1 MMINR
6 TVSFLLHL
14 THKFWESVRRKI
26 PAFTRQS
33 LPILTGFLFYANE
46 AFAVNASALVTPTTN
61 FIQQQIMNNVGTV
74 AVLAAFVVG
83 IVMAMGQQI
92 GKFVLNNLGYLG
104 YVAFGGTIATGALT
118 AAGITLQGAGL

>member
-1 MMINR
+1 MMCRLPI
-6 TVSFLLHL
+6 V
-14 THKFWESVRRKI
+14 I
-26 PAFTRQS
+26 RQS
-33 LPILTGFLFYANE
+33 SLLLTGLLFYANE

-118 AAGITLQGAGL
+118 AAGITLRGAGL

>member
-1 MMINR
+1 MIND
-6 TVSFLLHL
+6 TVSFLLQL
-14 THKFWESVRRKI
+14 TNRFYRRVMH
-26 PAFTRQS
+26 P
-33 LPILTGFLFYANE
+33 LPTVMRKSPLVLTGFLFYASE
-46 AFAVNASALVTPTTN
+46 TFAVNASVLVTPTTT
-61 FIQQQIMNNVGTV
+61 FIQQEIMNNVGTV

>member
-1 MMINR
+1 MISM
-6 TVSFLLHL
+6 TVSFLFHL
-14 THKFWESVRRKI
+14 SEKFRRSVMCRPPMVI
-26 PAFTRQS
+26 RQS
-33 LPILTGFLFYANE
+33 PLLLIGLLFYANE

-61 FIQQQIMNNVGTV
+61 FIQTEIMNNVGTV

-83 IVMAMGQQI
+83 VIMAMGQQI

-104 YVAFGGTIATGALT
+104 YVAFGGSIATGALT

>member
-1 MMINR
+1 MSNNR
-6 TVSFLLHL
+6 VPVSLHL
-14 THKFWESVRRKI
+14 SQRFQKCVKRKI
-26 PAFTRQS
+26 LVFIRQS
-33 LPILTGFLFYANE
+33 FPILIGLLSHANE
-46 AFAVNASALVTPTTN
+46 AFAVNASNLVTPTTN

-83 IVMAMGQQI
+83 IIMAMGQQI

-104 YVAFGGTIATGALT
+104 YVAFGGSIATGALT

>member
-1 MMINR
+1 MINH
-6 TVSFLLHL
+6 TVSFLLPL
-14 THKFWESVRRKI
+14 TQKFRRSMI
-26 PAFTRQS
+26 CRLPMVIRQS
-33 LPILTGFLFYANE
+33 HLLLIALLFYANE

-61 FIQQQIMNNVGTV
+61 FIQTEIMNNVGTV

-83 IVMAMGQQI
+83 IIMAMGQQI

>member
-1 MMINR
+1 MISM

-14 THKFWESVRRKI
+14 TYKFRKSVKRKI
-26 PAFTRQS
+26 SAFTRQA
-33 LPILTGFLFYANE
+33 LPLLTGLLFYANE

>member
-1 MMINR
+1 MISM
-6 TVSFLLHL
+6 TVSFLFHL
-14 THKFWESVRRKI
+14 THKFRRSVMCRLPI
-26 PAFTRQS
+26 VIRQS
-33 LPILTGFLFYANE
+33 SLLLTGLLFYANE

-118 AAGITLQGAGL
+118 AAGITLRGAGL